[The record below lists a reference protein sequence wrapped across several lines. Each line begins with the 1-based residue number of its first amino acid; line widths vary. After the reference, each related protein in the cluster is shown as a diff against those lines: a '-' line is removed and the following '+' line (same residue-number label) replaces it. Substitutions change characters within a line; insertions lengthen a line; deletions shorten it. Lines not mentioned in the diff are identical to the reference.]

1 MRRIVL
7 LFLFLALLAQP
18 VFAAELKAPEV
29 PDAGAKLMP
38 ENRET
43 FLDGLLELLRRVLPM
58 IRPDLAE
65 ALKICGG
72 IFCAVLLLSIVQT
85 ASGSVKTVSELAGVV
100 CISAM
105 VLNSTDSLI
114 RLAADT
120 IQELTEYEK
129 LLLPVLTSAMAA
141 QGGVSTATALYTGTA
156 LFNTVLG
163 KIFCT
168 FLLPLI
174 YLYLA
179 LAIASGTFEEP
190 ILDKTKEAFKKT
202 VFWTIKTLL
211 TVFTGFLGMTGVISG
226 ATDAAALKATK
237 ATISIVVPVVGKIMS
252 DASEAV
258 LIGAALAKN
267 AMGIYGIYA
276 ILAVFLGPFVRI
288 GVHYLLFKLT
298 ALICFI
304 FGSKRVTGLIE
315 DISAA
320 MSILLAATG
329 AMCFL
334 LLISCIC
341 FLKGV
346 R

>member
-1 MRRIVL
+1 MRRIL
-7 LFLFLALLAQP
+7 LFFLCLLMLVQP
-18 VFAAELKAPEV
+18 VFAAGLEAPEV

-43 FLDGLLELLRRVLPM
+43 FLEGLIELLQKVLPM
-58 IRPDLAE
+58 VRPDLAE
-65 ALKICGG
+65 ALKTCGG
-72 IFCAVLLLSIVQT
+72 ILCVVLLVAILQT
-85 ASGSVKTVSELAGVV
+85 ACGSIKSVSEISGVV

-105 VLNSTDSLI
+105 VLGSADSLI
-114 RLAADT
+114 RLAVDT
-120 IQELTEYEK
+120 IQQLTEYEK
-129 LLLPVLTSAMAA
+129 LLLPVLTSAIAA
-141 QGGVSTATALYTGTA
+141 QGGVSTATALYAGTA

-163 KIFCT
+163 KIFCNY
-168 FLLPLI
+168 LLPLV

-179 LAIASGTFEEP
+179 LAIAGGTFEEP
-190 ILDKTKEAFKKT
+190 LLGKTKEAFRKA
-202 VFWTIKTLL
+202 VFWAIKTLL
-211 TVFTGFLGMTGVISG
+211 TFFTGFLGITGVVSG
-226 ATDAAALKATK
+226 TTDAAALKATK
-237 ATISIVVPVVGKIMS
+237 ATISAVVPVVGKIMA

-258 LIGAALAKN
+258 LVGAALAKN

-298 ALICFI
+298 ALICFV
-304 FGSKRVTGLIE
+304 FGSKRVTGLID
-315 DISAA
+315 DISAV

-329 AMCFL
+329 AMCLL